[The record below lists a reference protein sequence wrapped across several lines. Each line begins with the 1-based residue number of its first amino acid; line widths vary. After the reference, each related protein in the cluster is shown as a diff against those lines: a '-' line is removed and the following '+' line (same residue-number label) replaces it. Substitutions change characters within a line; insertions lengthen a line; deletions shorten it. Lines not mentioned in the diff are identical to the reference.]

1 MNNLVIVLIS
11 SLISGVIAAII
22 SGIVNV
28 INNNKTIKMQE
39 RVSEMQRKER
49 LIENNRIQWLSETR
63 KLIAELLIECSK
75 FDVLNTKFKS
85 YPEKLNDERER
96 ERLINDPSKI
106 AEEYK
111 KFSETYKELLEEL
124 TKVQSTI
131 TLLRLYFYDE
141 DNIQHKAALK
151 KIYEINHDININ
163 QNFPSEL
170 LDELVDIVRKIL
182 ADEMKKVEGVLQ

>member
-1 MNNLVIVLIS
+1 MNNLVIVLMS

-22 SGIVNV
+22 SGIINV

-75 FDVLNTKFKS
+75 FNILNTKFKN
-85 YPEKLNDERER
+85 YTEKLNDEKER
-96 ERLINDPSKI
+96 EKLINDPSKI
-106 AEEYK
+106 AEDYK
-111 KFSETYKELLEEL
+111 KFSETYKEFLEEL
-124 TKVQSTI
+124 TKIQSTI

-141 DNIQHKAALK
+141 DNMQHKAA
-151 KIYEINHDININ
+151 
-163 QNFPSEL
+163 
-170 LDELVDIVRKIL
+170 
-182 ADEMKKVEGVLQ
+182 

>member
-1 MNNLVIVLIS
+1 MNNLVIVLMS

-22 SGIVNV
+22 SGIINV

-75 FDVLNTKFKS
+75 FNILNTKFKN
-85 YPEKLNDERER
+85 YTEKLNDEKER
-96 ERLINDPSKI
+96 EKLINDPSKI
-106 AEEYK
+106 AEDYK
-111 KFSETYKELLEEL
+111 KFSETYKEFLEEL
-124 TKVQSTI
+124 TKIQSTI

-141 DNIQHKAALK
+141 DNMQHKAALK
-151 KIYEINHDININ
+151 KIYEINPAININ
-163 QNFPSEL
+163 QKFPSES

-182 ADEMKKVEGVLQ
+182 ADEMKKVEGV

>member
-1 MNNLVIVLIS
+1 MNNIVIVLMS

-22 SGIVNV
+22 SGIINV

-75 FDVLNTKFKS
+75 FNILNTKFKN
-85 YPEKLNDERER
+85 YTEKLNDEKER
-96 ERLINDPSKI
+96 EKLINDPSKI
-106 AEEYK
+106 AEDYK
-111 KFSETYKELLEEL
+111 KFSETYKEFLEEL
-124 TKVQSTI
+124 TKIQSTI

-141 DNIQHKAALK
+141 DNMQHKAALK
-151 KIYEINHDININ
+151 KIYEINHAININ
-163 QNFPSEL
+163 QKFPSES

-182 ADEMKKVEGVLQ
+182 ADEMKKVEGV

>member
-1 MNNLVIVLIS
+1 MNNLVIVLMS

-22 SGIVNV
+22 SGIINI
-28 INNNKTIKMQE
+28 INNSKTIKMQE
-39 RVSEMQRKER
+39 RLSEMQRKER

-75 FDVLNTKFKS
+75 FDVLNTKVKN
-85 YPEKLNDERER
+85 YTEKLNDEKER
-96 ERLINDPSKI
+96 EKLINNPSQI
-106 AEEYK
+106 AEEHK
-111 KFSETYKELLEEL
+111 RVSETYKELFEILR
-124 TKVQSTI
+124 KIQSTI

-141 DNIQHKAALK
+141 DSMQHKAALK

-163 QNFPSEL
+163 QKFPSDS

-182 ADEMKKVEGVLQ
+182 ADEMKKVEGV

>member
-1 MNNLVIVLIS
+1 MNNLVIVLMS

-22 SGIVNV
+22 SGIINV

-75 FDVLNTKFKS
+75 FNILNTKFKN
-85 YPEKLNDERER
+85 YTEKLNDEKER
-96 ERLINDPSKI
+96 EKLINDPSKI
-106 AEEYK
+106 AEDYK
-111 KFSETYKELLEEL
+111 KFSETYKEFLEEL
-124 TKVQSTI
+124 TKIQSTI

-141 DNIQHKAALK
+141 DNMQHKAALK
-151 KIYEINHDININ
+151 KIYEINHAINTN
-163 QNFPSEL
+163 QKFPSES

-182 ADEMKKVEGVLQ
+182 ADEMKKVEGV